1 VRSLKA
7 PYKDWRRRR
16 ALERGGVR
24 PDVAVPEA
32 IALGERSGTWVFDP
46 HGLGEHSVVYSGGVG
61 DNIAWDLA
69 LIERFGVTVHAF
81 DPTPRSVAWLAR
93 QELPAGYVHHAR
105 GLAGA
110 DGERRFAAPAKDRSA
125 NFTLAAGGEG
135 ASGARSDTAPLP
147 VARLATVARELGHAR
162 IDLLKLD
169 IEGAEYEVLA
179 DALEDGPPFDQL
191 LVEFHHGEGPWRLE
205 HTLRAVAALRANGL
219 RLFHVSRRGLELSFV
234 RA

>member
-1 VRSLKA
+1 MRSLKA

-24 PDVAVPEA
+24 PDLAVPGA

-46 HGLGEHSVVYSGGVG
+46 RGLTADSVVYAGGVG
-61 DNIAWDLA
+61 DNIAWDLGMV
-69 LIERFGVTVHAF
+69 ERFGVTVHAF
-81 DPTPRSVAWLAR
+81 DPTPRSVAWLA
-93 QELPAGYVHHAR
+93 QQDLPPGFVHHAL

-110 DGERRFAAPAKDRSA
+110 DGERRFEAPAKERSA
-125 NFTLAAGGEG
+125 NYTLADSSTGAGT
-135 ASGARSDTAPLP
+135 SGTALLP
-147 VARLATVARELGHAR
+147 VARLATVARELGHER

-169 IEGAEYEVLA
+169 IEGAEYEVLE
-179 DALEDGPPFDQL
+179 DALEHGPEFDQL
-191 LVEFHHGEGPWRLE
+191 LVEFHHGEGAWRLE

-234 RA
+234 KA

>member
-1 VRSLKA
+1 MRSLKA

-24 PDVAVPEA
+24 PDLVVPEA

-46 HGLGEHSVVYSGGVG
+46 RGLGAHSIVYSGGVG
-61 DNIAWDLA
+61 DNVAWDLA
-69 LIERFGVTVHAF
+69 VIERFGVTVHAF

-93 QELPAGYVHHAR
+93 QALPERFVHHAR

-110 DGERRFAAPAKDRSA
+110 DGERRFEAPAKERSA
-125 NFTLAAGGEG
+125 NYTLAVDGTGDG
-135 ASGARSDTAPLP
+135 PLLP

-169 IEGAEYEVLA
+169 VEGAEYEVLA
-179 DALEDGPPFDQL
+179 DALEHGPEFDQL